1 MALRAGYVGIKK
13 TMTGMIEKLSS
24 AKIIKTIGNGLK
36 LTSAGTLSCDI
47 DSNTMEFKNG
57 KLASKGGGVVY
68 AETEYNTGNKWLNG
82 ETIYG
87 IVKKNVELPMNE
99 YTANVTIPGALR
111 VLSIRA
117 LVVSVQEPGTNALY
131 FTQEVNGDDIVIHPT
146 DYIVAH
152 KVDLI
157 VEYLKTE
164 V

>member
-68 AETEYNTGNKWLNG
+68 AETEYDTGNKWTDG
-82 ETIYG
+82 STIYG
-87 IVKKNVELPMNE
+87 IVKKNVELPINA
-99 YTANVTIPGALR
+99 YTANVTIPGASR
-111 VLSIRA
+111 VLTIRSS
-117 LVVSVQEPGTNALY
+117 VISVQETGTNMLY
-131 FTQEVNGDDIVIHPT
+131 FTQEVSGDDIVIHPT
-146 DYIVAH
+146 DYLAAH
-152 KVDLI
+152 TVDLI